1 MNLGVLKNSTAYTN
15 SKLLANSIYL
25 WYNNTNSP
33 KTKYRKQLSKME
45 THFAGF
51 LFSKILEK
59 RTLWLKSLL
68 KQYPSFTTL
77 LSF

>member
-1 MNLGVLKNSTAYTN
+1 
-15 SKLLANSIYL
+15 
-25 WYNNTNSP
+25 
-33 KTKYRKQLSKME
+33 ME

-51 LFSKILEK
+51 LFSKKLEK

-77 LSF
+77 